1 MFDRITSRWA
11 LVALTVLL
19 FVASQAIGVAIGIL
33 CKLPDAANQ
42 LLVNSIII
50 VLALLMRV
58 AHPSD
63 LRLPQT
69 DARTTVQLIV
79 GLFCLCLGVS
89 TLSEALELPDMT
101 ADSLGNI
108 ITAPAGAVA
117 ISLVGPFAEE
127 CFFRAGIV
135 GGLMRRGV
143 KMWWA
148 IGISA
153 LLFGLIHINPAQVP
167 FAMCIGISL
176 GYCYVR
182 SGSILIPLVGH
193 ILNNSFVVASYFYFG
208 AEKINEMHTY
218 DLLGGPIWGNV
229 VAALIAIAGAL
240 LLWNKAPAK
249 GPTPALPRR
258 GGGIIC

>member
-11 LVALTVLL
+11 LVALIVLL
-19 FVASQAIGVAIGIL
+19 FVAAQAIGSAIGIL
-33 CKLPDAANQ
+33 CKLQMPVI
-42 LLVNSIII
+42 LLMVNAGAIA
-50 VLALLMRV
+50 LALLLRV
-58 AHPSD
+58 VHPAD
-63 LRLPQT
+63 LRLPQN
-69 DARTTVQLIV
+69 DARTTVQQIV
-79 GLFCLCLGVS
+79 GLFCLCLGIS
-89 TLSEALELPDMT
+89 TLSEALELPDLT
-101 ADSLGNI
+101 TDSLGGI
-108 ITAPAGAVA
+108 ITSPVGALTIA
-117 ISLVGPFAEE
+117 IVGPLAEE
-127 CFFRAGIV
+127 CFFRAGIL

-153 LLFGLIHINPAQVP
+153 LLFGLIHANPAQIP

-182 SGSILIPLVGH
+182 SGSILVPLVGH
-193 ILNNSFVVASYFYFG
+193 ILNNSVVVASYFYFG
-208 AEKINEMHTY
+208 AEKVNEMHTY

-249 GPTPALPRR
+249 DSSPTLP
-258 GGGIIC
+258 C